1 MLNSEQKQNGLYC
14 NFIAVKDNKAYKISE
29 ISVPDLVSILTY
41 AVTQAAFYSPETVK
55 KQLDDAAGIG
65 GHNGKDS

>member
-29 ISVPDLVSILTY
+29 ISVPDLVTNLCRHTGCFLRPRNR
-41 AVTQAAFYSPETVK
+41 QETV
-55 KQLDDAAGIG
+55 G
-65 GHNGKDS
+65 

>member
-29 ISVPDLVSILTY
+29 MSVLSLIH
-41 AVTQAAFYSPETVK
+41 
-55 KQLDDAAGIG
+55 I
-65 GHNGKDS
+65 

>member
-29 ISVPDLVSILTY
+29 MSVPDLVSILTY
-41 AVTQAAFYSPETVK
+41 AVTQAAFYGPETVK
-55 KQLDDAAGIG
+55 KQLDDTAGIG

>member
-1 MLNSEQKQNGLYC
+1 MIHPKEKANGLYC
-14 NFIAVKDNKAYKISE
+14 NFVAVKDGKTYPISE
-29 ISVPDLVSILTY
+29 MSVPDL
-41 AVTQAAFYSPETVK
+41 VTQAAFYGPDTVK

>member
-14 NFIAVKDNKAYKISE
+14 NFIVVKDNKAYKISE
-29 ISVPDLVSILTY
+29 MSVPDLVSILTY
-41 AVTQAAFYSPETVK
+41 AVTQAAFYGPETVK
-55 KQLDDAAGIG
+55 KQLDNAAGIG

>member
-1 MLNSEQKQNGLYC
+1 MMHPEEKANGLYC
-14 NFIAVKDNKAYKISE
+14 NFIAVKDGKTYPISE
-29 ISVPDLVSILTY
+29 MSVPDIVSILTY
-41 AVTQAAFYSPETVK
+41 AVTQAAFYGPDTVK